1 MDNAIT
7 SEPVNILIVDDESM
21 IRDLLEVALQ
31 RTHYQCHFA
40 ENGEKA
46 LQLIQNQPID
56 ILLTDIDMPKMD
68 GIELSRLV
76 LSSFNT
82 DIIVMTGQIQS
93 YQYDKIVNIGVSDFV
108 EKPFSPKEIILR
120 INRVVR
126 ERNLKQIAQKAH
138 MDLQESYIDSIHR
151 LVMAAEY
158 KDEDTGDHIIRIGN
172 YCTAMAKQLALPNKF
187 IETIHYASPMHD
199 LGKMGIPDSILLK
212 PGKLTHIEF
221 ETIKTHTQI
230 GARLL
235 SRSKSKILQMG
246 QEIALN
252 HHEKYNGKG
261 YPNKIKGKDIP
272 ISGRI
277 VAIADTFDAL
287 TSKRPYKDPYPA
299 EVTRDILIKE
309 RGEQFD
315 PEILDIFISNFDTF
329 LNIRKKSGRYD
340 EESSLTYVLSERD
353 KNDTIE

>member
-1 MDNAIT
+1 MDNAVNAGPI
-7 SEPVNILIVDDESM
+7 NILIVDDEIM
-21 IRDLLEVALQ
+21 IRDILEAALA
-31 RTHYQCHFA
+31 RTPYQCQFT

-46 LQLIQNQPID
+46 LQIIQEQPFD
-56 ILLTDIDMPKMD
+56 ILLTDIDMPRMD
-68 GIELSRLV
+68 GIELSKRV
-76 LSSFNT
+76 LSKYNT

-93 YQYDKIVNIGVSDFV
+93 YQYDDIVNIGVSDFV
-108 EKPFSPKEIILR
+108 EKPFSPNEMILR
-120 INRVVR
+120 IDRVIR
-126 ERNLKQIAQKAH
+126 ERNLKQIAHKAH
-138 MDLQESYIDSIHR
+138 IDLQESYIDSIHR

-158 KDEDTGDHIIRIGN
+158 KDEDTGNHIIRIGN
-172 YCTAMAKQLALPNKF
+172 YCTFLAEKLGLSTDF

-199 LGKMGIPDSILLK
+199 IGKMGIPDSILLK
-212 PGKLTHIEF
+212 PGKLTHVEF

-252 HHEKYNGKG
+252 HHEKFNGQG
-261 YPNKIKGKDIP
+261 YPNKIKGSEIP

-315 PEILDIFISNFDTF
+315 PDILDLFISNLDTF
-329 LNIRKKSGRYD
+329 LAIRKKSGSYD
-340 EESSLTYVLSERD
+340 GESLQTYVLSERD
-353 KNDTIE
+353 KIGTKK